1 MEPCAAYCRED
12 GERGRDGGEGLCV
25 EGGLDRHDHA
35 VVLTWLG
42 SGLGLGLGLGSGLGL
57 GLDGAAV
64 VLTQGRGATS
74 GLAQLE
80 TRAWLGLE

>member
-1 MEPCAAYCRED
+1 M
-12 GERGRDGGEGLCV
+12 
-25 EGGLDRHDHA
+25 
-35 VVLTWLG
+35 G